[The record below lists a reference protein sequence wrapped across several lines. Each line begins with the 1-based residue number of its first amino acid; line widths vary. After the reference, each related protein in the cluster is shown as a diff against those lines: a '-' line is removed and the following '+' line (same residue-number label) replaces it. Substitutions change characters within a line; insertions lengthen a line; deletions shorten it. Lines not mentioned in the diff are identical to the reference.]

1 MAKGKKH
8 YDIVEVVWINA
19 EEHGDVGWN
28 DLAKQMREAKKP
40 CPEMFS
46 VGYEVYRDGGHI
58 ALLSTMGKDLVSTLE
73 KIPMGMVVRV
83 TKMSQDISASSDID

>member
-1 MAKGKKH
+1 MAKGRKH
-8 YDIVEVVWINA
+8 YDIVEVVWIDA

-28 DLAKQMREAKKP
+28 DFAKQMREAKKP

-83 TKMSQDISASSDID
+83 TKLSQDISASSDID